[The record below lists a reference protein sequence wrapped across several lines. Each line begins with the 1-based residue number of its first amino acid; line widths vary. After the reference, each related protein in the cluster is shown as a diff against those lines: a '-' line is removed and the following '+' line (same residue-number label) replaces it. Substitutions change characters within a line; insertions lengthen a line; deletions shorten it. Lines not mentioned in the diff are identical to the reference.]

1 MINLEKIKKAKG
13 FSYNFKST
21 PVVDGTFVKTLR
33 NRLNMSQSLFALLL
47 NVTKKTVEKW
57 EQGKNPVSNGNKIAI
72 LLFAQHPELVKDF
85 IEISIP
91 EAKEND
97 DVFEQEF
104 CCSFEETKETKRK
117 AYNNQL
123 NLMPLLN

>member
-97 DVFEQEF
+97 DVFEQ
-104 CCSFEETKETKRK
+104 
-117 AYNNQL
+117 QH
-123 NLMPLLN
+123 M